1 MTLHRQTGRTP
12 VDLPYTISNLR
23 RKWGNPQRCIKA
35 AGLAHRGTHTELTYK
50 IHPPTK
56 SGFLD
61 LCLETETK
69 SLALSDTPGWPLS
82 HLLGFRSDFQGSI
95 LVLRSH
101 HHLYQ
106 LKRGL
111 SFLLLW
117 VEQTLLTN

>member
-1 MTLHRQTGRTP
+1 MTLHRQTSQIP
-12 VDLPYTISNLR
+12 VDLPYTTLEFAEEMGQSATVHLGSGSR
-23 RKWGNPQRCIKA
+23 
-35 AGLAHRGTHTELTYK
+35 HRGPHTELTCK

-61 LCLETETK
+61 LCLEETK

-82 HLLGFRSDFQGSI
+82 HLLGLRSDLQGSI
-95 LVLRSH
+95 LALSQH
-101 HHLYQ
+101 HRPFQ

-111 SFLLLW
+111 GFFLFW